1 MSARLFG
8 PLNCYAALAAPLTQP
23 TLRIAT
29 LNHLSRRARLT
40 DDVVRRTLG
49 RLSEAV
55 GGDPLIASKDRCLA
69 LTQRGLDLYR
79 AAIQLIAVTQGGQ
92 AESESVE
99 LLRIAVSPG
108 IDPRLLAIAAGQFF
122 EVYHGMLALQFE
134 TLDPQTIA
142 ESIRSGAIAF
152 AIVWDGDQLTP
163 GGKRLEPGLRWSVLA
178 PFTGHPLSD
187 FSEPVTAE
195 RLAGCRVFLPPKAGA
210 AADLQILLS
219 QVSPA
224 NRVQVDSRFTA
235 RAMAAS
241 GLGVAFDL
249 GFVGA
254 EHDGCGQHRRL
265 PVEGLAEEHLCLY
278 GPRQQADLAEPAGFL
293 FAAFQE
299 AARELTLPKLPLP
312 ELLVEEIPLPEPLP
326 A

>member
-1 MSARLFG
+1 MSRLFA
-8 PLNCYAALAAPLTQP
+8 PLICYVALAAPLTQP
-23 TLRIAT
+23 TQRIAT
-29 LNHLSRRARLT
+29 LNHLSRRSRMS
-40 DDVVRRTLG
+40 DDSVRRTLS

-55 GGDPLIASKDRCLA
+55 GGDPLIAPKDRRLV

-79 AAIQLIAVTQGGQ
+79 AALQVIAVTQGGQ

-99 LLRIAVSPG
+99 LLRIAAAPG
-108 IDPRLLAIAAGQFF
+108 IDPRLLAIAAGLFF
-122 EVYHGMLALQFE
+122 EVYQGMLALQFE
-134 TLDPQTIA
+134 PLDPQTIA

-178 PFTGHPLSD
+178 PLSGHPLSD
-187 FSEPVTAE
+187 FGDPVTAE
-195 RLAGCRVFLPPKAGA
+195 RLAACRVFLPPKAGGVP
-210 AADLQILLS
+210 DLQLLLA
-219 QVSPA
+219 QVAPA
-224 NRVQVDSRFTA
+224 NRIQVDSTFTA
-235 RAMAAS
+235 RAMVAS
-241 GLGVAFDL
+241 GLGIALDL
-249 GFVGA
+249 GLVGA

-265 PVEGLAEEHLCLY
+265 PIDGLAEEHLCLY

-293 FAAFQE
+293 FAAFQD

-312 ELLVEEIPLPEPLP
+312 EPLVEEIPLPEPLE